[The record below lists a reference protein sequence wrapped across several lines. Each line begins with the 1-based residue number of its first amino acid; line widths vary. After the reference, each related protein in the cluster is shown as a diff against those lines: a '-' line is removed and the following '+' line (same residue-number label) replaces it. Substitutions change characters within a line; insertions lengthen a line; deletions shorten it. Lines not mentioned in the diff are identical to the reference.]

1 MLLKVAI
8 LIFFLAGSWLGWY
21 LAKKGITADNALK
34 QNQRQVYLTGC
45 ITLGAVTL
53 ISILMAYGRNSPWVP
68 SFLLLYVGAYF
79 WYVIL
84 LICFFCL
91 GLLILME
98 LPGWKDLRRFQ
109 QLIIFLAV
117 SFLSICFLLYQGL
130 PITDLVEAP
139 RVLNGIVLQTTPY
152 SCAAATIATLVR
164 KVNPNLNIT
173 EKDVVKIAGTS
184 RLGTTT
190 LAEIRAM
197 EELGLAPQY
206 ERNLTIKDLVSRRHM
221 AVLHVMEPVAG
232 QRIQHAIALFEID
245 LAQGNLTVANPLYG
259 KQIKTFEEMKDYWLG
274 EAIFVT
280 VSSNKN

>member
-1 MLLKVAI
+1 M
-8 LIFFLAGSWLGWY
+8 
-21 LAKKGITADNALK
+21 
-34 QNQRQVYLTGC
+34 
-45 ITLGAVTL
+45 
-53 ISILMAYGRNSPWVP
+53 
-68 SFLLLYVGAYF
+68 
-79 WYVIL
+79 
-84 LICFFCL
+84 
-91 GLLILME
+91 
-98 LPGWKDLRRFQ
+98 
-109 QLIIFLAV
+109 
-117 SFLSICFLLYQGL
+117 LYQGL
-130 PITDLVEAP
+130 PITDLVESP
-139 RVLNGIVLQTTPY
+139 RVLGGIVLQTTPY
-152 SCAAATIATLVR
+152 SCSAATIATLVR
-164 KVNPNLNIT
+164 KVNPNLTIT

-197 EELGLAPQY
+197 EELSLEPQY
-206 ERNLTIKDLVSRRHM
+206 ERNLTIKDLANRRQM

>member
-1 MLLKVAI
+1 MFLIVAI
-8 LIFFLAGSWLGWY
+8 LIFFLAGSWLGWG
-21 LAKKGITADNALK
+21 LAKKGVTADNALK
-34 QNQRQVYLTGC
+34 HNQRQVYLIGC

-79 WYVIL
+79 WYTIL
-84 LICFFCL
+84 LICFFCT
-91 GLLILME
+91 GLLILLE
-98 LPGWKDLRRFQ
+98 LPGRKDRQRLQ
-109 QLIIFLAV
+109 QLIVFLSV
-117 SFLSICFLLYQGL
+117 SFLSIYFLLYQSL
-130 PITDLVEAP
+130 PITDLVESP
-139 RVLNGIVLQTTPY
+139 RVLDGVVFQTTPY
-152 SCAAATIATLVR
+152 SFAAATIATLVR
-164 KVNPNLNIT
+164 KVNPNLNTT

-206 ERNLTIKDLVSRRHM
+206 ERNLTIKDLANRRQM

-245 LAQGNLTVANPLYG
+245 LSKGNLTVANPLYG
-259 KQIKTFEEMKDYWLG
+259 KQIKTFEEMKDYWIG

-280 VSSNKN
+280 VASKKV